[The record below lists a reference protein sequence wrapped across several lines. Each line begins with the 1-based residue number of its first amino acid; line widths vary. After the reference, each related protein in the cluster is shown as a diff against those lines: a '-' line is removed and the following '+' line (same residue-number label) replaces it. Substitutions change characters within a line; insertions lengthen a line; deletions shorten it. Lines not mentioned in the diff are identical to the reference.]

1 MNLFRK
7 IFSSSSNEQKKAP
20 KKEAENKYLPKKE
33 LPADELFTINFNKN
47 GGKFLYTE
55 SFEEAHE
62 FLKEIIK
69 EKNAKRNIK

>member
-1 MNLFRK
+1 VNLFRK

-47 GGKFLYTE
+47 GGKFLYSE
-55 SFEEAHE
+55 S
-62 FLKEIIK
+62 LKK
-69 EKNAKRNIK
+69 PMNFSEKS